1 MDSGHAQELIRQ
13 VLPAYEVKELLG
25 VGSFG
30 SVFRIED
37 SLKERAVKI
46 VLLSAAPSL
55 REGRLEPASTRIERD
70 FQHIVDNYDK
80 IACDEIVTVYDFYKV
95 TCERRSNH
103 ETAYAIIVMELY
115 PANLLEYLMDYFRKF
130 QRAVDYQTALILLE
144 KMARLIGNLYEK
156 RGFLFEDIKPEN
168 ILIKQKDREFKL
180 VVGDIGGLKNLG
192 SVTIA
197 GSQVTP
203 AYCAAEVLRKGQKPN
218 LRSLI
223 FSYGMLSYFILEGHL
238 PYDRSPVA
246 ERLDL
251 IRERGLPFER
261 RDITPPIAALLKR
274 CLATEPADRYHDFTE
289 VVEALTGR
297 TAARP
302 ADVFADRTIEI
313 GGSGGDPTGG
323 ETITLGEPARGLGGF
338 RTLEQAPQG
347 PTDGSELSM
356 VLGNRGGHERKRAE
370 SLRVSS
376 EKEEISAIKRQ
387 IRDMVVKRGDVQKLH
402 DENYRV
408 CSDILV
414 EPDGLLSVEN
424 AKLYFEENA
433 GIVVRGSF
441 RAANATFGAAE
452 IAKRWRNITLC
463 GSDSRMSFIKQCQFR
478 LAKGR
483 SWETLKGPLAERPAG
498 LEERLS
504 YGGGL
509 LVIGGAETRLSVTD
523 CTFYHCQ
530 ASMGGG
536 MYGARNGGVIETCH
550 FDSCTALIGGGGLAI
565 AGASPNI
572 KRCTFSTC
580 SAGREGGGLHLVAA
594 NPTVEDCT
602 FKGCAS
608 KSLYGGGVYLAGS
621 SPLLRGCKFNACT
634 SGRDG
639 GGVYCDHRSKPKVL
653 FPVFSGCKPTNSN
666 CG

>member
-46 VLLSAAPSL
+46 VLLSATPSL
-55 REGRLEPASTRIERD
+55 REGRLEPAGTRIERD

-95 TCERRSNH
+95 TCERRSNQ

-130 QRAVDYQTALILLE
+130 QRAVDYETALILLE
-144 KMARLIGNLYEK
+144 KMALLIGNLFEK

-168 ILIKQKDREFKL
+168 ILVKQKDREFKL

-223 FSYGMLSYFILEGHL
+223 FSYGMLAYFILEGHL
-238 PYDRSPVA
+238 PYDRSPVG

-251 IRERGLPFER
+251 IGERGLPFER
-261 RDITPPIAALLKR
+261 RDITPRVAALLKR
-274 CLATEPADRYHDFTE
+274 CLATEPADRYRDFAE

-297 TAARP
+297 TAGRP
-302 ADVFADRTIEI
+302 TDVFTDRTIEI
-313 GGSGGDPTGG
+313 GGAGGGATDGD
-323 ETITLGEPARGLGGF
+323 TIVLGGSGRGVEGF
-338 RTLEQAPQG
+338 RSLEQAPQG

-370 SLRVSS
+370 SLRVST

-387 IRDMVVKRGDVQKLH
+387 IRDLVVKRGDVQKLH
-402 DENYRV
+402 DESYRV

-414 EPDGLLSVEN
+414 EPDGLLSIEN
-424 AKLYFEENA
+424 AKLYFEEHA
-433 GIVVRGSF
+433 GIVVLGSF

-463 GSDSRMSFIKQCQFR
+463 GSDSRMSFVKQCQFR

-483 SWETLKGPLAERPAG
+483 SWEALRGPLAERPSG
-498 LEERLS
+498 MEERLS

-509 LVIGGAETRLSVTD
+509 LVLGGAETRLSVTD
-523 CTFYHCQ
+523 CIFYHCQ

-536 MYGARNGGVIETCH
+536 MYESRTGGVIENCH
-550 FDSCTALIGGGGLAI
+550 FDSCTALIGGGGLAV
-565 AGASPNI
+565 AGAAPNI
-572 KRCTFSTC
+572 KRCAFSTC
-580 SAGREGGGLHLVAA
+580 SAGREGGGLHLASA
-594 NPTVEDCT
+594 NPVVEDCT

-634 SGRDG
+634 AGRDG
-639 GGVYCDHRSKPKVL
+639 GGVYCDPRSKPKVL

>member
-1 MDSGHAQELIRQ
+1 MDSAHAQELVRQ

-30 SVFRIED
+30 SVFRIKD
-37 SLKERAVKI
+37 ALKERAVKI
-46 VLLSAAPSL
+46 VLLTAAPSL
-55 REGRLEPASTRIERD
+55 RQGRLEPASTRIERD
-70 FQHIVDNYDK
+70 FQHIVDNYDQ

-95 TCERRSNH
+95 SCERRANQ

-130 QRAVDYQTALILLE
+130 QRAVGIETATMLLE
-144 KMARLIGNLYEK
+144 KMALLIGNLYEK

-168 ILIKQKDREFKL
+168 ILVKQKDREFKL

-218 LRSLI
+218 LRSLV

-238 PYDRSPVA
+238 PYDRSPVT

-251 IRERGLPFER
+251 IHERGLPFER
-261 RDITPPIAALLKR
+261 RDITPRVAALLKR
-274 CLATEPADRYHDFTE
+274 CLATEPADRYRDFTE

-297 TAARP
+297 PAARP
-302 ADVFADRTIEI
+302 TEVFADRTIEI
-313 GGSGGDPTGG
+313 GAGAAGGD
-323 ETITLGEPARGLGGF
+323 TISLGEPARGVEGF
-338 RTLEQAPQG
+338 RSLEQSPHRPA
-347 PTDGSELSM
+347 DGSELSM
-356 VLGNRGGHERKRAE
+356 VLGTRGGHERKRAE
-370 SLRVSS
+370 SLRISS
-376 EKEEISAIKRQ
+376 EKEEISAIKNE
-387 IRDMVVKRGDVQKLH
+387 IRDLVVRRGDVQKLH
-402 DENYRV
+402 DESYRV

-414 EPDGLLSVEN
+414 EPEGLLSIQN
-424 AKLYFEENA
+424 AKLYFEEQA
-433 GIVVRGSF
+433 GIVVLGSF
-441 RAANATFGAAE
+441 RATNATFGAAE

-463 GSDSRMSFIKQCQFR
+463 GSDSRMSYVKQCQFR
-478 LAKGR
+478 LARGR
-483 SWETLKGPLAERPAG
+483 LWETLKGPLGDRPSG
-498 LEERLS
+498 MEERLS

-509 LVIGGAETRLSVTD
+509 LVFGSAETRLSVTD

-536 MYGARNGGVIETCH
+536 MYGSRISGLIENCH
-550 FDSCTALIGGGGLAI
+550 FNSCTALIGGGGLAI
-565 AGASPNI
+565 SGASPSI
-572 KRCTFSTC
+572 RHCAFSTC
-580 SAGREGGGLHLVAA
+580 SAGREGGGLLLVSA
-594 NPTVEDCT
+594 NPTVENCT
-602 FKGCAS
+602 FKDCAS

-621 SPLLRGCKFNACT
+621 TPLLRGCKFNACT
-634 SGRDG
+634 AGRDG
-639 GGVYCDHRSKPKVL
+639 GGVYCDSRSKAKVL